1 MCHILLIYPFKF
13 IFLLYPVSSP
23 RRLAL
28 YITHHWVHLSSGFW
42 PMTSPSRRME
52 IRVRLGYYS
61 LSFYLWGHFRLA
73 VPLHHNTISI
83 SFLSCHN
90 KWPHTW
96 WLKTT
101 GIYALTVMVARSPTS
116 RCSQCCSCPE
126 ALRECLSHASVLISD
141 GCWKSSAFLSLQIHH
156 STVCL
161 HLHLAPL
168 CASVFQTSLCLS
180 LRSSSVTGLEPT
192 LNLG

>member
-1 MCHILLIYPFKF
+1 MSDSVWPQRRQPTRLPRPWDSPGKNTGVGCRFLLQCMKVKKEVCHILLICPFKF
-13 IFLLYPVSSP
+13 IFLLYPASYP

-28 YITHHWVHLSSGFW
+28 CITHHWAHLSSGFW

-61 LSFYLWGHFRLA
+61 PSFYLWGHFRVA

-101 GIYALTVMVARSPTS
+101 WIYALTVMVARSPTS
-116 RCSQCCSCPE
+116 RCSQHCSCLE
-126 ALRECLSHASVLISD
+126 ALRERLSHASVLTSD
-141 GCWKSSAFLSLQIHH
+141 GCWKSLVFLSL
-156 STVCL
+156 
-161 HLHLAPL
+161 
-168 CASVFQTSLCLS
+168 
-180 LRSSSVTGLEPT
+180 
-192 LNLG
+192 

>member
-1 MCHILLIYPFKF
+1 MQPQRRQPTRLPRPWDSPRKNTGVGCHFLLQCMKVKKEVCHILLICPFKF
-13 IFLLYPVSSP
+13 IFLLYPASSP

-28 YITHHWVHLSSGFW
+28 YITHHWAHLSSGFW
-42 PMTSPSRRME
+42 PMTSSSRRME

-61 LSFYLWGHFRLA
+61 PSFYLWGHFRVA

-101 GIYALTVMVARSPTS
+101 WIYALSYGCQKSNIKVKSALLLSGGSQRTS
-116 RCSQCCSCPE
+116 VPRFCPNFWW
-126 ALRECLSHASVLISD
+126 L
-141 GCWKSSAFLSLQIHH
+141 
-156 STVCL
+156 
-161 HLHLAPL
+161 
-168 CASVFQTSLCLS
+168 
-180 LRSSSVTGLEPT
+180 LEI
-192 LNLG
+192 LGVP